1 MITFIIGII
10 ILIVGYIFY
19 SRFVE
24 KLFNPDDRNTPANEL
39 NDKVDFVPMS
49 KNRNALIHLLNI
61 AGMGPIIG
69 AIQGILFGPIAF
81 ILIPLGCIFAGGVHD
96 YFAGMLSMRNKG
108 AQITGLINKYLGKAA
123 FKIFMVIVSIML
135 LLLAT
140 VFVYTAGDLFA
151 ERFLGVKEFVI
162 SNPLVLGTYIVIL
175 SYFILATLFPID
187 KIIGKFYPALGLM
200 LILGTG
206 MVLVGFMING
216 VNLQNFHLTNY
227 NLHPNHLPL
236 IPMFFMTVSCGLLS
250 GFHSTQATIISR
262 TVNHEKDGRQIFY
275 GMMCV
280 ESLIAII
287 WAAAAMDV
295 YSLNQVPQNI
305 IGTVNVVNIIA
316 NKFVPLNLAFLVTIA
331 IIILPITS
339 GDTALRGLR
348 ITIADALN
356 LEQKKIANR
365 LFIVVPIILCVLSIL
380 IWAKTNANSFGL
392 IWRYFTF
399 FNQLIAIPTLTC
411 ATIFLAIKK
420 KNYFVTLLPVLF
432 YVFITMSFIFS
443 EKIGFNLPLKQAEI
457 IGCILTIAALVYIIK
472 KIKRAENE

>member
-1 MITFIIGII
+1 MITFLLGLL
-10 ILIVGYIFY
+10 ILIAGYILY
-19 SRFVE
+19 SGYIE
-24 KLFNPDDRNTPANEL
+24 KVFSPDDRPVPSHHMRDN
-39 NDKVDFVPMS
+39 VDFVPIP
-49 KNRNALIHLLNI
+49 KWRNALIHLLNI

-69 AIQGILFGPIAF
+69 AVQGILFGPIAF
-81 ILIPLGCIFAGGVHD
+81 ILIPVGCILAGGVHD
-96 YFAGMLSMRNKG
+96 YFAGMLSIRNRG
-108 AQITGLINKYLGKAA
+108 SQITGLIHKYIGKIP

-140 VFVYTAGDLFA
+140 VFVYTSGDLFA
-151 ERFLGVKEFVI
+151 ERFFGVKEFVI

-175 SYFILATLFPID
+175 LYFIIATLFPID
-187 KIIGKFYPALGLM
+187 KIIGRFYPILGLM

-206 MVLVGFMING
+206 LVLIGFFING
-216 VNLQNFHLTNY
+216 VNLQNLTLN
-227 NLHPNHLPL
+227 NINIHQKRLPL

-262 TVNHEKDGRQIFY
+262 TLNKEKDGKIVFY

-280 ESLIAII
+280 ESLIAMI

-295 YSLNQVPQNI
+295 YSAGIVPQNL

-316 NKFVPLNLAFLVTIA
+316 NKFVPLNLAFLVTLA

-348 ITIADALN
+348 ITIADAIN
-356 LEQKKIANR
+356 LEQKKIINR
-365 LFIVVPIILCVLSIL
+365 LIIVIPIILCVLSIL
-380 IWAKTNANSFGL
+380 VWAKIHTDSFTF

-399 FNQLIAIPTLTC
+399 FNQLIAIPVFIC
-411 ATIFLAIKK
+411 AVVYL
-420 KNYFVTLLPVLF
+420 KNKGKNFFIALVPALF

-443 EKIGFNLPLKQAEI
+443 EKIGFNMPIKQAEI
-457 IGCILTIAALVYIIK
+457 VGIILTILAAIYILKLPK
-472 KIKRAENE
+472 K